1 MVATLIIVIVT
12 FVLLTS
18 SILFF
23 PNISFGKHK
32 VGTYWIVALVGA
44 VILLASKLVPIG
56 EVWSGLTA
64 DNGINPLKILAL
76 FFSMTFLSVV
86 LDELGFFR
94 YLADKAASAA
104 GKSQLTFFILFYFLT
119 AILTVFTSNDVVV
132 LTLTPFICF
141 FCKNAEVDPIP
152 YLVAEF
158 SAANTWS
165 MMLVIGNPT
174 NIYLASFAGIEFISY
189 LRTMVLPT
197 LAAGAVEFGI
207 IFLLFGKKLQAE
219 LSHHNNERALPNR
232 PALIVGLTHLGVCLL
247 FLVISGYLH
256 VEMWLVSAICALS
269 LLVFML
275 LMRVFSHRK
284 DPLLASS
291 LRRLPWQLIPF
302 VLSMFVIVICLGYQ
316 GINEKIASFLGEKAC
331 VWTYG
336 YSSYLAANLIN
347 NIPMSIL
354 FGSLPVALS
363 DVARMQAI
371 YASIIGSN
379 IGAFLTPIGALAGI
393 MFTELTSKYEV
404 KFGFGEFVKYGTV
417 VSIPTISVALLVLF
431 FVL

>member
-1 MVATLIIVIVT
+1 MIATVIIVIVT

-23 PNISFGKHK
+23 PSLSVGRHK

-44 VILLASKLVPIG
+44 VILLASRLVPLA
-56 EVWSGLTA
+56 EVWRGLTA
-64 DNGINPLKILAL
+64 DNGINPIKILVL

-86 LDELGFFR
+86 LDELGFFA
-94 YLADKAASAA
+94 YLADRAVRAA
-104 GKSQLTFFILFYFLT
+104 GKSQRTFFILFYFLT

-141 FCKNAEVDPIP
+141 FCKNADADPIP

-158 SAANTWS
+158 AAANTWS

-174 NIYLASFAGIEFISY
+174 NIYLASFAGIEFVSY

-197 LAAGAVEFGI
+197 LAAGAVEFAI
-207 IFLLFGKKLQAE
+207 VFLLFRNRLKKE
-219 LSHHNNERALPNR
+219 LSPSQSGRDIPDR
-232 PALIVGLTHLGVCLL
+232 PALAVGLAHLGVCLV
-247 FLVISGYLH
+247 FLVVSGYLH
-256 VEMWLVSAICALS
+256 IEMWLVSAVCAAS
-269 LLVFML
+269 LCLCML
-275 LMRVFSHRK
+275 LMRLIRRK
-284 DPLLASS
+284 KDVVLLSS
-291 LRRLPWQLIPF
+291 LKRLPYELIPF

-316 GINEKIASFLGEKAC
+316 GVSGKIATFLGDKAC

-336 YSSYLAANLIN
+336 FSSYAAANLIN

-354 FGSLPVALS
+354 FGSLPVALPEA
-363 DVARMQAI
+363 ARLQAV
-371 YASIIGSN
+371 YASVIGSN

-393 MFTELTSKYEV
+393 MFTGLTARHEV
-404 KFGFGEFVKYGTV
+404 KFGFSEFVRYGTI
-417 VSIPTISVALLVLF
+417 VSLPTISVALAVLF
-431 FVL
+431 VVL